1 VPRDAQEG
9 DTVAVEGHDLELR
22 LGEPVAFPLASSSV
36 RPQDRPGDLAPRDP
50 DSIRDLPPLVGLMK
64 TGRKAKADR
73 VGVQLTA
80 RVTEVGTVELWCASR
95 IDDRRWRLQ
104 IQLRGP
110 SGAAGSS
117 GPGGALASIVGQAE
131 ADAAVLE
138 QKVVDAACDAVRAA
152 FAAARAQDDPGPARL
167 IKKLEEVLELP
178 RDQWPPSAL
187 RALWEPL
194 RDVAERRKVSPQHE
208 ARWLNLAGY
217 CLRPGT
223 GYPLDEARIKALW
236 PVFHAGLD
244 HVKDTQC
251 WVEWWVLWRRVA
263 AGLNRSHHDEIY
275 RRLQPYLAGA
285 KSGLSAAPPVP
296 SGRKPSRPKPEP
308 HELAEMARCAA
319 SLERLS
325 AATKEML
332 GKALVMVLVNP
343 TPTPHLSWCLGRVG
357 ARVPL
362 YGPADTVVPPD
373 VASEFLKALLS
384 LPEPSSRER
393 ADRVFALASLARV
406 SGDRARD
413 IDEAL
418 RARVLDRMAALGA
431 DEATLDPVREY
442 RELGASQQGLA
453 LGDSLPTGLRLVA
466 ATADGA

>member
-1 VPRDAQEG
+1 
-9 DTVAVEGHDLELR
+9 
-22 LGEPVAFPLASSSV
+22 
-36 RPQDRPGDLAPRDP
+36 
-50 DSIRDLPPLVGLMK
+50 
-64 TGRKAKADR
+64 
-73 VGVQLTA
+73 
-80 RVTEVGTVELWCASR
+80 
-95 IDDRRWRLQ
+95 
-104 IQLRGP
+104 
-110 SGAAGSS
+110 
-117 GPGGALASIVGQAE
+117 
-131 ADAAVLE
+131 
-138 QKVVDAACDAVRAA
+138 
-152 FAAARAQDDPGPARL
+152 
-167 IKKLEEVLELP
+167 
-178 RDQWPPSAL
+178 
-187 RALWEPL
+187 
-194 RDVAERRKVSPQHE
+194 
-208 ARWLNLAGY
+208 
-217 CLRPGT
+217 
-223 GYPLDEARIKALW
+223 
-236 PVFHAGLD
+236 
-244 HVKDTQC
+244 
-251 WVEWWVLWRRVA
+251 
-263 AGLNRSHHDEIY
+263 
-275 RRLQPYLAGA
+275 
-285 KSGLSAAPPVP
+285 
-296 SGRKPSRPKPEP
+296 
-308 HELAEMARCAA
+308 MARCAA